1 MKAVV
6 ALAWAL
12 SAYAAADDDP
22 VAVLMRVR
30 DRVMAHAERI
40 PNHTCV
46 ETIARDVYK
55 QVATTPPRS
64 CDDLLARRKRAGAG
78 TLVKLDTTDRL
89 RLDVAVADGR
99 EIYSWAGAGKF
110 EEKELDEL
118 VPPGAVGTGPFA
130 ATLLGIFETRDPNF
144 AFNGET
150 TLDGRRL
157 MEYSF
162 AVSQEDSHS
171 RVKAGKVWLI
181 AGYTGTLLVDPGTA
195 ELVQLTVRTEE
206 LPRATNLCEVD
217 STMEYGMVQLGGEEY
232 LLPKLTRERFIEQD
246 ASEAENTV
254 TFANCREFRGEST
267 VHFGEHPAVPEGTR
281 EAGSATPFAAGL
293 PVTIEMTSTLADG
306 AAAGDRIKGKLAEPI
321 VDAQKKILAPAGAAV
336 LGRLMRVE
344 TLHGKPGETT
354 IVLRWETLER
364 NGVKMPFSL
373 TPNRRI
379 GNQAIP
385 GTGELQRRAT
395 QFVLPRPGEEGYA
408 AFKFSGEHLVVQSPL
423 RTQWITMLQ

>member
-1 MKAVV
+1 MKLLA
-6 ALAWAL
+6 ALALAL

-30 DRVMAHAERI
+30 DRVMAHAEQI

-55 QVATTPPRS
+55 QIATTPPRS
-64 CDDLLARRKRAGAG
+64 CDELLGRRKRAGAG
-78 TLVKLDTTDRL
+78 TLVKLTTTDRL
-89 RLDVAVADGR
+89 RLDVAIADGR

-118 VPPGAVGTGPFA
+118 VPSGAIGTGPFA

-144 AFNGET
+144 AFEGET
-150 TLDGRRL
+150 TMGGRRL

-162 AVSQEDSHS
+162 AVSQAESHS

-181 AGYTGTLLVDPGTA
+181 AGYTGTLLVDPATA
-195 ELVQLTVRTEE
+195 DLVRLSVRTEE
-206 LPRATNLCEVD
+206 LPRATTLCEVD

-267 VHFGEHPAVPEGTR
+267 VHFGENLPA
-281 EAGSATPFAAGL
+281 ASARRDPVAPPFAAGL
-293 PVTIEMTSTLADG
+293 PVVIDVTSTLADG
-306 AAAGDRIKGKLAEPI
+306 AAAGDRIEGKLAQP
-321 VDAQKKILAPAGAAV
+321 VLDAQRKVLAPAGAPAE
-336 LGRLMRVE
+336 GRLMRVE
-344 TLHGKPGETT
+344 TLYGNAGETT
-354 IVLRWETLER
+354 IVLRWETLEV
-364 NGVKMPFSL
+364 NGVKVPLSL
-373 TPNRRI
+373 TPNRAMENQNI
-379 GNQAIP
+379 GLM
-385 GTGELQRRAT
+385 GELRRRPVPL
-395 QFVLPRPGEEGYA
+395 VLPRPGEERYA
-408 AFKFSGEHLVVQSPL
+408 VFKFTGEHLVVQSSL
-423 RTQWITMLQ
+423 RTLWVTAAP